1 MAGSWGEL
9 ENLTL
14 SDAELA
20 QCEPIGDERKMQR
33 AYCPFHGSD
42 RQRSLRVNRET
53 GRFNCFSC
61 GAWGYLDDARERQ
74 RSESATLRVG
84 THRHP
89 PQRAYRPKPEP
100 ETKPELTTLMASYRA
115 ALPGSPGEAYL
126 RERHI
131 PLQLAQAVGV
141 GFAAPGTWLNASRDW
156 KGGRVVFPHTT
167 PSGDVVNLYGRA
179 VGDAPKSLKHDHLS
193 GAKGYFHAQAL
204 ADGSG
209 PATICEGAFDALALM
224 AAGAPNVVAIF
235 GVNGWRWEWA
245 TKTSELILALDAD
258 DAGATEL
265 RELAREARLRGKGV
279 AYLEPGAY
287 GGEKDASA
295 AWQAGSLKLG
305 NWEPFFHHDGDKA
318 TPEHSASPQETQD
331 EPASAPTP
339 SGSPMAWSD
348 ALERCERLHVADKL
362 DAYSMSY
369 GYLDGGPAWL
379 SGLASELHE
388 EVARL
393 DAEDELPAPLAK
405 MCFAWK
411 NATYMARH
419 RSPSELPESWRKSD
433 ALEEDEAPSQPDVP
447 LEARECTPCG
457 YMGRSRRRTGRR
469 LRRKEKGVRECL
481 DVPGCLGF

>member
-14 SDAELA
+14 TDAELA
-20 QCEPIGDERKMQR
+20 RCEPVGDERKTQR

-53 GRFNCFSC
+53 GRFNCFAC
-61 GAWGYLDDARERQ
+61 GAWGYLSDARER
-74 RSESATLRVG
+74 RRADGSGLRIG
-84 THRHP
+84 THTRP
-89 PQRAYRPKPEP
+89 PQRVYKPKPEP
-100 ETKPELTTLMASYRA
+100 ETKPELATLMASYRA
-115 ALPGSPGEAYL
+115 ALPGSRGEAYL

-141 GFAAPGTWLNASRDW
+141 GFAAPGTWPGREW
-156 KGGRVVFPHTT
+156 QGGRVVFPHTT

-179 VGDAPKSLKHDHLS
+179 VGDAPKELKHDHLP
-193 GAKGYFHAQAL
+193 GAKGFFHAQAL

-245 TKTSELILALDAD
+245 KETSELILALDAD
-258 DAGATEL
+258 DAGSTEL
-265 RELAREARLRGKGV
+265 QELAREARLRGKGV

-295 AWQAGSLKLG
+295 AWSAGVLTLG
-305 NWEPFFHHDGDKA
+305 EWEPLFPRDRA
-318 TPEHSASPQETQD
+318 TPSQEAPESPQELD
-331 EPASAPTP
+331 IEPEPTPGPSSAP
-339 SGSPMAWSD
+339 MDWSD
-348 ALERCERLHVADKL
+348 ALERCERLHITTKM

-369 GYLDGGPAWL
+369 GYLDGGPTWM
-379 SGLASELHE
+379 ASLERELRE

-393 DAEDELPAPLAK
+393 DAGATLPDELGK
-405 MCFAWK
+405 MLFAWK
-411 NATYMARH
+411 NADYIARN
-419 RSPSELPESWRKSD
+419 RKPSDLPESWKTPTPSSEPPMHAGDGVAQAILPD
-433 ALEEDEAPSQPDVP
+433 A
-447 LEARECTPCG
+447 
-457 YMGRSRRRTGRR
+457 
-469 LRRKEKGVRECL
+469 
-481 DVPGCLGF
+481 

>member
-14 SDAELA
+14 TELELA
-20 QCEPIGDERKMQR
+20 RCEPVGDERKTQR

-53 GRFNCFSC
+53 GRFNCFAC
-61 GAWGYLDDARERQ
+61 GAWGYLDDARER
-74 RSESATLRVG
+74 RRADGATLRIG
-84 THRHP
+84 THTRP

-100 ETKPELTTLMASYRA
+100 ETKPELATLMASYRA

-141 GFAAPGTWLNASRDW
+141 GFAAPGTWPGREW
-156 KGGRVVFPHTT
+156 QGGRVVFPHTT

-179 VGDAPKSLKHDHLS
+179 VGDAPKKLKHDHLP
-193 GAKGYFHAQAL
+193 GAKGYFNAQAL

-245 TKTSELILALDAD
+245 KHVGELILALDAD
-258 DAGATEL
+258 DAGSTEL

-287 GGEKDASA
+287 GSEKDASA
-295 AWQAGSLKLG
+295 AWQAGVLRLG
-305 NWEPFFHHDGDKA
+305 EWEPLFPHADGVE
-318 TPEHSASPQETQD
+318 TSHSVAESPQERRD
-331 EPASAPTP
+331 EPEPAPTP
-339 SGSPMAWSD
+339 SASPMAWSD
-348 ALERCERLHVADKL
+348 ALERCERLALETKML
-362 DAYSMSY
+362 AYEMSY
-369 GYLDGGPAWL
+369 GYLDGGPTWM
-379 SGLASELHE
+379 ASLQRELRE

-393 DAEDELPAPLAK
+393 DAGATLPDELGKTL
-405 MCFAWK
+405 FAWK
-411 NATYMARH
+411 NADYMARH
-419 RSPSELPESWRKSD
+419 RHPSDLPESWKTPT
-433 ALEEDEAPSQPDVP
+433 PSSEPPMHAGDGVAQAMLPD
-447 LEARECTPCG
+447 T
-457 YMGRSRRRTGRR
+457 
-469 LRRKEKGVRECL
+469 
-481 DVPGCLGF
+481 

>member
-20 QCEPIGDERKMQR
+20 QCEPIGDERKIQR

-53 GRFNCFSC
+53 GRFNCFAC
-61 GAWGYLDDARERQ
+61 GAWGYLDDAKERR

-89 PQRAYRPKPEP
+89 PQRTYRPKPEP
-100 ETKPELTTLMASYRA
+100 ETKPELATLMASYRA

-126 RERHI
+126 RQRHI
-131 PLQLAQAVGV
+131 PLQLAHAVGV
-141 GFAAPGTWLNASRDW
+141 GYAAPGTWPNASRDW
-156 KGGRVVFPHTT
+156 AGGRVVFPHTT

-179 VGDAPKSLKHDHLS
+179 VGEAPKKLKHDHLP
-193 GAKGYFHAQAL
+193 GAKGYFNAQAL

-245 TKTSELILALDAD
+245 TKTGELILALDAD
-258 DAGATEL
+258 DTGATEL

-279 AYLEPGAY
+279 AYLKPGAY
-287 GGEKDASA
+287 GTEKDASA
-295 AWQAGSLKLG
+295 AWQAGVLTLG
-305 NWEPFFHHDGDKA
+305 AWEPLFPPGGVVPS
-318 TPEHSASPQETQD
+318 PESSQERRD

-339 SGSPMAWSD
+339 SASPMGWSD

-369 GYLDGGPAWL
+369 GYLDGGPAWMA
-379 SGLASELHE
+379 SLASELRE

-393 DAEDELPAPLAK
+393 DASDELPEPLAK

-411 NATYMARH
+411 NATYMARNRH
-419 RSPSELPESWRKSD
+419 PLELPESWRRD
-433 ALEEDEAPSQPDVP
+433 APMNADELAQSVNVS
-447 LEARECTPCG
+447 LWE
-457 YMGRSRRRTGRR
+457 S
-469 LRRKEKGVRECL
+469 
-481 DVPGCLGF
+481 

>member
-9 ENLTL
+9 QNLSL
-14 SDAELA
+14 SESELA
-20 QCEPIGDERKMQR
+20 RCEPVGDERKMQR

-53 GRFNCFSC
+53 GYFKCFAC
-61 GAWGYLDDARERQ
+61 GAWGYLDDARER
-74 RSESATLRVG
+74 RRADGGTLRIG
-84 THRHP
+84 THTRP
-89 PQRAYRPKPEP
+89 PQRAYKPKPKP
-100 ETKPELTTLMASYRA
+100 ETKPELATLMASYRA

-141 GFAAPGTWLNASRDW
+141 GFAAPGTWPNASRDW
-156 KGGRVVFPHTT
+156 RRGRVVFPHTT

-179 VGDAPKSLKHDHLS
+179 VGDAPKDKKHDHLP

-258 DAGATEL
+258 DAGSTGF

-287 GGEKDASA
+287 GTEKDASA
-295 AWQAGSLKLG
+295 AWQAGELTLG
-305 NWEPFFHHDGDKA
+305 AWEPLFPHDGDTP
-318 TPEHSASPQETQD
+318 TPERPESPQERQD
-331 EPASAPTP
+331 EPEPTP
-339 SGSPMAWSD
+339 TPMASPLSWSD
-348 ALERCERLHVADKL
+348 ALERCEGL
-362 DAYSMSY
+362 DTETKMLAYEMSY
-369 GYLDGGPAWL
+369 GYLDGGPAWMA
-379 SGLASELHE
+379 SLASELRE
-388 EVARL
+388 EVTRL
-393 DAEDELPAPLAK
+393 DASDELPEPLAK

-411 NATYMARH
+411 NATYMARNRH
-419 RSPSELPESWRKSD
+419 PLELPESWQKSD
-433 ALEEDEAPSQPDVP
+433 SPEGD
-447 LEARECTPCG
+447 
-457 YMGRSRRRTGRR
+457 
-469 LRRKEKGVRECL
+469 
-481 DVPGCLGF
+481 